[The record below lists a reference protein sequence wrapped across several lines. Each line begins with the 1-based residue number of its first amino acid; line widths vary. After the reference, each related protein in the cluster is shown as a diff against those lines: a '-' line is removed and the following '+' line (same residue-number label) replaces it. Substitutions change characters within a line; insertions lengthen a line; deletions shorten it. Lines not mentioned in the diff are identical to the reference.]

1 MFVLATDIHGSEDSY
16 KINFE
21 EIENVS
27 SAFSTLFSIFQKVIS
42 ALNDDE
48 FQIIKNACMAQADE
62 SLCSLLH
69 SASNSHCLFRVL
81 AENKLYC
88 NWIRIN
94 FLEIIA
100 YAHVNQYL
108 VNLIKNYKKAIF
120 SKPLHKVWSSLPHY
134 SVRDQYYTEL
144 KATFDD
150 KDPDNVTVEELF
162 KITPNLAKKIEML
175 IAVVQKKSLVVAWL
189 IPTNK
194 VYEAYLSFLAVP
206 QQSRTDQLFEFGN
219 WMAYLPQNVMAEV
232 HKIFGQFRLTIA
244 MYVHTTLYIIIY

>member
-1 MFVLATDIHGSEDSY
+1 MNCFYNYIATGTHASELSEDNY
-16 KINFE
+16 KINFK

-42 ALNDDE
+42 TLKDDE

-62 SLCSLLH
+62 LLCNLLH
-69 SASNSHCLFRVL
+69 SASNSHCLFRIL
-81 AENKLYC
+81 AENKVYC

-100 YAHVNQYL
+100 YAHVNQHL
-108 VNLIKNYKKAIF
+108 MNLIKNYKKAIF

-134 SVRDQYYTEL
+134 SVRDKYYTEL
-144 KATFDD
+144 KGTFHD

-162 KITPNLAKKIEML
+162 KIAPDLGKKIEML
-175 IAVVQKKSLVVAWL
+175 IAVVQRKSLVVSWL

-194 VYEAYLSFLAVP
+194 VYTAYLSFLAVP
-206 QQSRTDQLFEFGN
+206 QQSRTDQLFEFGK
-219 WMAYLPQNVMAEV
+219 WKAYLPQCVLVEEQ
-232 HKIFGQFRLTIA
+232 KTFG
-244 MYVHTTLYIIIY
+244 